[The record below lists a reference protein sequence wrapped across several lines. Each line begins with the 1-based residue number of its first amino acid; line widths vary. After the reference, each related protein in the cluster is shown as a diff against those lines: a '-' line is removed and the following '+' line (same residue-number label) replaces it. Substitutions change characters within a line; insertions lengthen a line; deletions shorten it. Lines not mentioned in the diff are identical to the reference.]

1 MRVSLI
7 VLIFTALAVFVSA
20 DDAAA
25 ESAIQQ
31 VITGQL
37 TAFLNQ
43 DADAAWQFA
52 HPTIKAKF
60 GDAETFMKMVSAG
73 YSPMLNFVDLQF
85 LTLEN
90 DEGIWWQTVRLRD
103 TSGQRFDLLYA
114 LLPMDNGDYRI
125 AGVSLTMND
134 GI

>member
-1 MRVSLI
+1 MRAFFALL
-7 VLIFTALAVFVSA
+7 VLSCFALLSQAEDPAPEAAV
-20 DDAAA
+20 
-25 ESAIQQ
+25 QK

-43 DADAAWQFA
+43 DAQGAWQYA
-52 HPTIKAKF
+52 HPSIQAKF
-60 GDAETFMKMVSAG
+60 GNADTFMQMVSAG

-85 LTLEN
+85 LTLEQE
-90 DEGIWWQTVRLRD
+90 EGIWWQTVRLRD
-103 TSGQRFDLLYA
+103 TSGERFDLLYA
-114 LLPMDNGDYRI
+114 LLPMGPDGYGI